1 MTSPSTSRLL
11 DLMHTGPQTLGWGAI
26 LAFSRHELDT
36 LLEQSQLARYGR
48 ALHLAPFEGFIG
60 DHEIAGQYFDAC
72 TFGGAHVSLEGADLQ
87 QDAPGLRLSMKVSG
101 GRQLTLEQVQGHLE
115 VTGLW
120 LFDALHGPQLSLEL
134 ALHNAPPD
142 ADRAGQ
148 VLLDLREGSALRF
161 GFSDLPQQRFIDT
174 ASFECL
180 FKSLDAVRGTLP
192 LVGIG
197 RAAGQVIEPAR
208 LSIRTQAAPPGQ
220 AQKGEGALLLL
231 VSMHG
236 QPEGEAPGAD
246 FPWLLA
252 DEADAPRGT
261 SLVLSNRLLL
271 DTLVGAQWLAA
282 TNGLARWQ
290 VLSQASGFVRLQP
303 TAGHFRLRPVGY
315 HEPVETLWATP
326 AVYLNAVAQSWV
338 EVEAGHL
345 YFELIGHVTQADTS
359 LNLQSNQRLYAALI
373 ADWHLRL
380 RSGLAVD
387 PVLRALEPVYPAAP
401 QVELTWQLDPDH
413 PHDPQALQAVAP
425 SAADRDERLREFL
438 ASICTQTLAVAPALQ
453 TFIGQVPAFDAPAAL
468 LAQEVL
474 LPGDLLIRAQVGPP
488 RACFWLD
495 PPQSLLGLGESLQL
509 RTTTP
514 GLSGLNWTAHNL
526 FDSRDACGSISP
538 DGLYTAPDHLEGSG
552 LSVCVTAQTDD
563 HSASALIQVVANA
576 ITINPVVQI
585 VQRGQRCLLLA
596 AARTPGP
603 LTWTLRDDSAGGRLI
618 PGPEGVCAYQAPDR
632 YQLPEYGVDE
642 IIVRDELTGY
652 SQSAWVMTLFASMT
666 HSIVP
671 DYMAR
676 LTTRL
681 APGQLKL
688 QVLHGGSSP
697 VPSHQL
703 SWQVL
708 AGDGEG
714 AVVDADG
721 IYTQPPVL
729 RHHFVLLLATQR
741 EPGRVFNGCLLLPL
755 PLLNHQQTPSP
766 GLRFKAV

>member
-11 DLMHTGPQTLGWGAI
+11 DLMGTGPQTRGWGAI
-26 LAFSRHELDT
+26 LAFSRHDLDR

-60 DHEIAGQYFDAC
+60 DRQIAGQYFDAC
-72 TFGGAHVSLEGADLQ
+72 TFGAAHVSLEGADLQ
-87 QDAPGLRLSMKVSG
+87 QDAPGLRLSMQLTG

-120 LFDALHGPQLSLEL
+120 LFDALHGLQLSLEL

-142 ADRAGQ
+142 ANRAGQ
-148 VLLDLREGSALRF
+148 VLLDLREGGAFKF
-161 GFSDLPQQRFIDT
+161 GFSGLPQERFIDT
-174 ASFECL
+174 EPFDRL
-180 FKSLDAVRGTLP
+180 FKSLSDAQGSLP
-192 LVGIG
+192 LVTISQ
-197 RAAGQVIEPAR
+197 AVGQVIEPASV
-208 LSIRTQAAPPGQ
+208 SIRTQPAPQPQVHEGD
-220 AQKGEGALLLL
+220 GALLLL
-231 VSMHG
+231 VAMHG
-236 QPEGEAPGAD
+236 QPEGEPPGAD

-252 DEADAPRGT
+252 DAAGAPRGT
-261 SLVLSNRLLL
+261 SLVLSNRLLI

-282 TNGLARWQ
+282 TNGQARWQ
-290 VLSQASGFVRLQP
+290 VLNQASGFVRLQP
-303 TAGHFRLRPVGY
+303 TAGYFMLRPVFY
-315 HEPVETLWATP
+315 HDPVETMWATP
-326 AVYLNAVAQSWV
+326 VVYLDAGAQAWA
-338 EVEAGHL
+338 EVSEEQL
-345 YFELIGHVTQADTS
+345 CFELIGNVTQADTS
-359 LNLQSNQRLYAALI
+359 LNLKSNQRLYAALI

-387 PVLRALEPVYPAAP
+387 PVQRTLEPVYPAAP
-401 QVELTWQLDPDH
+401 QVELTWQLDPCH

-438 ASICTQTLAVAPALQ
+438 ASICTQTLTVGPALER
-453 TFIGQVPAFDAPAAL
+453 FIGQVPAFDAPAAL

-552 LSVCVTAQTDD
+552 LSVCVTAQTDG
-563 HSASALIQVVANA
+563 HSASALIQLVANT

-585 VQRGQRCLLLA
+585 VQRGQRCLLA
-596 AARTPGP
+596 AAATTPGP
-603 LTWTLRDDSAGGRLI
+603 LTWSLADDRTGGRLI
-618 PGPEGVCAYQAPDR
+618 PGPEGVCAYQASDR
-632 YQLPEYGVDE
+632 YQLPEYGVDQ
-642 IIVRDELTGY
+642 IIVRDELSGH

-671 DYMAR
+671 DY
-676 LTTRL
+676 TFQL

-688 QVLHGGSSP
+688 QVLHGGNSL

-714 AVVDADG
+714 VVVDADG

-729 RHHFVLLLATQR
+729 RHNFVLLLATQR
-741 EPGRVFNGCLLLPL
+741 QPGRVFNGCLLLPL
-755 PLLNHQQTPSP
+755 PLLNQQQTSSP